1 MDNYLMFFFVSLVA
15 SIAGA
20 ISGIGGGVIIRPLLE
35 FMSDYSIES
44 ISFLSGC
51 TVLSMSSI
59 SLMRRRKQNKEFDYR
74 RGTMLAIGS
83 AIGGIAGKVVFNAF
97 HDDHLGVLQS
107 ALLFFMILSLL
118 VYLKIKKL
126 LKPRDIKN
134 SLSCL
139 SLGLALGMSSA
150 FLGIGGGPI
159 NLAVLTYFLSIDNKT
174 ASLQSLYIILFSQTT
189 SLMFTIVNN
198 NIPLFP
204 VSLLLYVIV
213 AGIIGGII
221 GSHISCHMTDHAVGK
236 LYGFVLLF
244 VLAITGIN
252 LISYV

>member
-1 MDNYLMFFFVSLVA
+1 MDNDLMFFFVSLVA
-15 SIAGA
+15 SIAGS

-35 FMSDYSIES
+35 FLSDYSLES

-51 TVLSMSSI
+51 AVLSMSSI
-59 SLMRRRKQNKEFDYR
+59 SLIRRRKQKQEFDYR

-83 AIGGIAGKVVFNAF
+83 AIGGIAGKVVFNAL
-97 HDDHLGVLQS
+97 HDDQLGFLQS
-107 ALLFFMILSLL
+107 LLLFSMILSLL
-118 VYLKIKKL
+118 IYLKMRKF

-134 SLSCL
+134 SFFCL
-139 SLGLALGMSSA
+139 SLGLALGLSSA

-159 NLAVLTYFLSIDNKT
+159 NLAVLTYFLSVDNKT

-189 SLMFTIVNN
+189 SLILTVVNSS
-198 NIPLFP
+198 IPPFP
-204 VSLLLYVIV
+204 GSLLLYVIV
-213 AGIIGGII
+213 AGITGGII
-221 GSHISCHMTDHAVGK
+221 GSHISSHMTDHAVGK

-244 VLAITGIN
+244 VLAVTGIN